1 MTDSRPTA
9 SEASD
14 GKSVP
19 VWDLP
24 TRIFHWALAALVLLN
39 IVSGKVGGNTLM
51 KYHMLS
57 GYAILALVLFRVV
70 WGFVGGRHAR
80 FASFVR
86 GPGAAIRY
94 FGQAFRGGAKW
105 LGHNPAGGWS
115 VLAMLALL
123 GLQAGTGLFA
133 NDDILVEGPLMKLV
147 SKSTSDYLT
156 WVHYLGSNA
165 LIAVIA
171 VHVAV
176 VAFYR
181 IKGDDLIGAMF
192 SGRKSNVAETPS
204 PVPVAVGPLRAA
216 VVAAI
221 AAAAVWALLKLA

>member
-1 MTDSRPTA
+1 MADSSPPAAGPPDGRP
-9 SEASD
+9 
-14 GKSVP
+14 VP

-24 TRIFHWALAALVLLN
+24 TRVFHWALAALVLLN

-51 KYHMLS
+51 DYHMLS
-57 GYAILALVLFRVV
+57 GYAILALILFRVV

-86 GPGAAIRY
+86 GPGAVLRY

-115 VLAMLALL
+115 VLLMLALL
-123 GLQAGTGLFA
+123 ALQAGTGLFS

-147 SKSTSDYLT
+147 AKSTSDYLT
-156 WVHYLGSNA
+156 WIHYLGSNA
-165 LIAVIA
+165 LMAIVA

-176 VAFYR
+176 VVFYR

-192 SGRKSNVAETPS
+192 TGRKSNAVDAPS
-204 PVPVAVGPLRAA
+204 AVPVAVGPLRAA
-216 VVAAI
+216 VVAAL
-221 AAAAVWALLKLA
+221 AAGAVWALLKLP